1 MNDKNFEDREEGRM
15 LRQARDYEAKER
27 EKIPKGQKPEF
38 HFCCPVGWINDPNGF
53 SCFDGEYHLF
63 FQYHPYSTKWGP
75 MHWGHAKTK
84 DFIRWEFLPAALAPD
99 REYDGQG
106 CFSGSALEEET
117 EEGKRQ
123 ILLYT
128 GVRETDENGVHRV
141 FQTQCVAVGD
151 GLDYVKSGHNPV
163 ILPDLLPEGS
173 VRQEFRDPK
182 IWKEGSQFFA
192 ILGNKTTEDCGQIAL
207 FSSEDVENWKFEGIL
222 DRGEKGQ
229 GKMWECPDFF
239 SLDGSQVLITSPQF
253 AEAKGLEFHN
263 GNCTLYL
270 VGRYDAKSHRF
281 ERTVSK
287 VRAVDYGLDFYAP
300 QTLLAPDGRR
310 VMIAWMKNWDND
322 LTPDGF
328 AWSGFMTIP
337 RELSLKDGK
346 LYQQP
351 VRELERYYGKEVKSG
366 EVFAEGG
373 SFLYGRD
380 PLSEEPGTDSVSG
393 SKKVELPGI
402 RGRLFDM
409 TVEVKAGD
417 YERFEIDL
425 AADETHRTILYYEP
439 KSGVLTF
446 DRTWAGN
453 QFRDSVTSR
462 SCYVAQKDGAIRL
475 RIVMDKY
482 AAEIFVNDGEQAM
495 SCLTYTDL
503 TAEGIRFGAKGKA
516 AFQVEWH
523 ELKEE

>member
-1 MNDKNFEDREEGRM
+1 MSDKLQRARE
-15 LRQARDYEAKER
+15 YEKEAMR
-27 EKIPKGQKPEF
+27 RIPEGQKPDF
-38 HFCCPVGWINDPNGF
+38 HLCGPVGWINDPNGF
-53 SCFDGEYHLF
+53 SCFQGEYHLF

-99 REYDGQG
+99 QDYDGQG
-106 CFSGSALEEET
+106 CFSGSALEYD
-117 EEGKRQ
+117 GKQ
-123 ILLYT
+123 YLMYT
-128 GVRETDENGVHRV
+128 GVKETEGPDGKPVIR
-141 FQTQCVAVGD
+141 QTQCMAQGD
-151 GLDYVKSGHNPV
+151 GIDYRKWDCNPV
-163 ILPDLLPEGS
+163 ISADSLPKGSSPED
-173 VRQEFRDPK
+173 FRDPK
-182 IWKEGSQFFA
+182 IWREEDGFYAVIGSRS
-192 ILGNKTTEDCGQIAL
+192 EDTSGQIL
-207 FSSEDVENWKFEGIL
+207 LYRSEDLKNWELAGVL
-222 DRGEKGQ
+222 DRSKNEY

-239 SLDGSQVLITSPQF
+239 PLDGGQVLITSPQF
-253 AEAKGLEFHN
+253 MEAKGLEFHN
-263 GNCTLYL
+263 GNGTIYL
-270 VGRYDAKSHRF
+270 VGKYDPVSRRF
-281 ERTVSK
+281 ERTVPK
-287 VRAVDYGLDFYAP
+287 ARAIDYGLDFYAP

-351 VRELERYYGKEVKSG
+351 VRELERYYGKEIQAGQVLEG
-366 EVFAEGG
+366 ETECV
-373 SFLYGRD
+373 
-380 PLSEEPGTDSVSG
+380 P
-393 SKKVELPGI
+393 KVEFPGI

-409 TVEVKAGD
+409 TVEVKSGD

-453 QFRDSVTSR
+453 QFHDSVTSR

-482 AAEIFVNDGEQAM
+482 AAEIFVNDGEQSM